1 MAEIEIYTSPFCG
14 FCRAA
19 KKLLEKKGVAYT
31 EIDVMMNSGKRREM
45 AERAGGNRSVP
56 QIFVDGEHL
65 GDCQDIM
72 EMDADDE
79 LDARLKLNGD
89 GGA

>member
-31 EIDVMMNSGKRREM
+31 EIDIMMKSGKRREM
-45 AERAGGNRSVP
+45 TERTGRTSVP
-56 QIFVDGEHL
+56 QIIVDGQHL
-65 GDCQDIM
+65 GDCMEIM
-72 EMDADDE
+72 EMDAADE
-79 LDARLKLNGD
+79 LDARLGL
-89 GGA
+89 

>member
-19 KKLLEKKGVAYT
+19 KKLLEKKGVAFT
-31 EIDVMMNSGKRREM
+31 EIDVMMKSDKRKEMTERSGGK
-45 AERAGGNRSVP
+45 RSVP

-65 GDCQDIM
+65 GDCMEIM

-79 LDARLKLNGD
+79 LDARLGL
-89 GGA
+89 